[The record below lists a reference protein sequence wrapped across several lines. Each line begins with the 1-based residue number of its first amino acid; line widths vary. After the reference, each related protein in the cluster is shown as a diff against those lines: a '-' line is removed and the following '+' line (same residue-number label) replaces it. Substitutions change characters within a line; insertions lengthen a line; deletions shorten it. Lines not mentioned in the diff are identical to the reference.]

1 MRVIASLTVAML
13 CFCGSAAL
21 AKPQS
26 ADDKAVETAF
36 VVLKTEWWQ
45 PAPSMK
51 SAYRLL
57 LSGYDPA
64 SEKLLGKPF
73 GGSVEFAAQKKKLI
87 DGYLIER
94 IKPGRWVFQ
103 SYSQQD
109 KWALCFNA
117 KSLQFE
123 VKSGQVIYLGE
134 FDAIREREELTTE
147 AMRSG
152 KGTIRGSGF
161 ADFFDL
167 SEGPHLKPIDEAQL
181 AVVRDVLQR
190 SGTTV
195 SGRVVSAEYSPAKF
209 GTGSTLFAERRC
221 GGYFIKGAPKVSKG
235 LESASP

>member
-1 MRVIASLTVAML
+1 MRMKVSLLVATLWALVPAASAQT
-13 CFCGSAAL
+13 
-21 AKPQS
+21 QS
-26 ADDKAVETAF
+26 TDDKTANTAT
-36 VVLKTEWWQ
+36 VVIKTEWWE

-73 GGSVEFAAQKKKLI
+73 GGSVEFAVQKKKLI
-87 DGYLIER
+87 DGYMVQR

-123 VKSGQVIYLGE
+123 VKAGQVIYLGE
-134 FDAIREREELTTE
+134 LDAVREREELTIE

-152 KGTIRGSGF
+152 KGSISGYGF

-167 SEGPHLKPIDEAQL
+167 SEGPHLKPVDEAQL
-181 AVVRDVLQR
+181 AAVTAVLQR
-190 SGTTV
+190 SGTST
-195 SGRVVSAEYSPAKF
+195 SGGVVAAEYSPARF

-221 GGYFIKGAPKVSKG
+221 GGYFTKGAQKR
-235 LESASP
+235 